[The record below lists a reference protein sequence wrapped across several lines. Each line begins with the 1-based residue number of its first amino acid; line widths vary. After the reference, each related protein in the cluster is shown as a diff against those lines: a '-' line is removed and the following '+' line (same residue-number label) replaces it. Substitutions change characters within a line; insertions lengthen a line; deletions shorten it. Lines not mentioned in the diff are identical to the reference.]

1 MTQNQ
6 TPEQQQEN
14 QTPEQQNTNSES
26 SYQTGDKENLVNKLM
41 EIINHP
47 YLLNK
52 ISHYPPIVSN
62 FLVFFLVLLTGE
74 NATEIAREIAKP
86 QGYFEHQIIMD
97 DVCKTLESG
106 IKASLKP
113 NEKFI
118 DSKSDLSDGKELW
131 PVFRW
136 KCVFQVQVQEINEKK
151 ELVTINKIEEG
162 LDLKAYCQKQFNY
175 RSHGFYKDY
184 KNPNSFFCTHVHYEN
199 GL

>member
-14 QTPEQQNTNSES
+14 QTPEQQNTNSKS
-26 SYQTGDKENLVNKLM
+26 STGDQENLVNKLI

-62 FLVFFLVLLTGE
+62 FLLFFLVLLTGE

-86 QGYFEHQIIMD
+86 KGYFEHEIIMD

-106 IKASLKP
+106 IKASLNP

-118 DSKSDLSDGKELW
+118 DSKADLSDGKELW

-136 KCVFQVQVQEINEKK
+136 KCVFKVQEINEKG
-151 ELVTINKIEEG
+151 LVKMKTREEG
-162 LDLKAYCQKQFNY
+162 LDLNAYCENKFNY
-175 RSHGFYKDY
+175 PSEGFYKKYTD
-184 KNPNSFFCTHVHYEN
+184 PNSFFCTHVHYEN

>member
-14 QTPEQQNTNSES
+14 QTPEQQNTNFES
-26 SYQTGDKENLVNKLM
+26 STGDKENLVNKLI

-86 QGYFEHQIIMD
+86 QGYFEHPINMD

-106 IKASLKP
+106 FRASLNP
-113 NEKFI
+113 NERFI
-118 DSKSDLSDGKELW
+118 DSKAELSDGNELW

-136 KCVFQVQVQEINEKK
+136 KCVFQVQEINEGG
-151 ELVTINKIEEG
+151 LVRINKREEG
-162 LDLKAYCQKQFNY
+162 LDLNAYCENRFNY
-175 RSHGFYKDY
+175 PSEGFYKKYTD
-184 KNPNSFFCTHVHYEN
+184 PNSFFCTHVHYQN

>member
-14 QTPEQQNTNSES
+14 QTPEQQNTNSKS
-26 SYQTGDKENLVNKLM
+26 STGDKENLVNKLI

-62 FLVFFLVLLTGE
+62 FLLFFLVLLTGE

-86 QGYFEHQIIMD
+86 QEYFEHQIIMD

-113 NEKFI
+113 NEEFI
-118 DSKSDLSDGKELW
+118 DSKAELSEGKELW

-136 KCVFQVQVQEINEKK
+136 KCVFQVREVNEGG
-151 ELVTINKIEEG
+151 LVKINKREEG
-162 LDLKAYCQKQFNY
+162 LDFKHYCENKFNY
-175 RSHGFYKDY
+175 RSQGFYKKYTD
-184 KNPNSFFCTHVHYEN
+184 PHSFFCTHVHYGKGK

>member
-26 SYQTGDKENLVNKLM
+26 SAQTGDKDNFLNKLI

-47 YLLNK
+47 YLFNK

-62 FLVFFLVLLTGE
+62 FLVFFLVVLTGG

-113 NEKFI
+113 NENFI
-118 DSKSDLSDGKELW
+118 DSKAELSEGKELW

-136 KCVFQVQVQEINEKK
+136 KCVFQVQEIIKEG
-151 ELVTINKIEEG
+151 ELVRINQREEG
-162 LDLKAYCQKQFNY
+162 LDLKAYCQNKFNY

>member
-14 QTPEQQNTNSES
+14 QTPEQQNTNSKS
-26 SYQTGDKENLVNKLM
+26 STGDQENLVNKLI

-62 FLVFFLVLLTGE
+62 FLVFFLVLLTGG
-74 NATEIAREIAKP
+74 NGTEIAREIINP
-86 QGYFEHQIIMD
+86 QRYFEDEINMD

-113 NEKFI
+113 NERFL
-118 DSKSDLSDGKELW
+118 DSKAELSDGKELW

-136 KCVFQVQVQEINEKK
+136 KCVFQVQEINDEG
-151 ELVTINKIEEG
+151 ELGIMNTREEG
-162 LDLKAYCQKQFNY
+162 LDLKAYCQNRFNY
-175 RSHGFYKDY
+175 RSHGFYKKYTD
-184 KNPNSFFCTHVHYEN
+184 PNSFFCTHVHYEN